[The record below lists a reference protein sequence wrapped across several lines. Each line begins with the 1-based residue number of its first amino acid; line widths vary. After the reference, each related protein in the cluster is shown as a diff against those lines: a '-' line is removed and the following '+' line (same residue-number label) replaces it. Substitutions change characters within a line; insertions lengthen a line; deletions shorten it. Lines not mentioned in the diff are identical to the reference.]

1 MANGRAKSG
10 AWYGSIST
18 SVGVGGDDVVAN
30 VNVMIHRRAFL
41 LGAAVLPLAGCGVLD
56 RFNSGI
62 EGPIGGGQ
70 PECRTPD
77 ELVSFDAIDGAPLS
91 YEITGKKQSFQADP
105 RFVEKLDD
113 WADDWAGLSGLGKIT
128 GISTYGAYVDKCP
141 SMHAAGRAFDF
152 GVVTHKK
159 GKVSC
164 RGDLWG
170 DDAKRLRSYWRLAAS
185 LSAHFTYTLTL
196 AYNDLHLNHIHV
208 DDAVSEDED
217 PTFDKDSRA
226 QCLVVQ
232 NVVTHVFGK
241 KCPSTATY
249 DAATKEAVRGIQREL
264 GIKAPLAEPDGWRA
278 FLRGAA
284 SA

>member
-1 MANGRAKSG
+1 
-10 AWYGSIST
+10 
-18 SVGVGGDDVVAN
+18 
-30 VNVMIHRRAFL
+30 MIHRRAFL
-41 LGAAVLPLAGCGVLD
+41 LGAAVLPLAGCGLLD
-56 RFNSGI
+56 RFTPGVD
-62 EGPIGGGQ
+62 GPVDDSGQ
-70 PECRTPD
+70 PECWTPE

-91 YEITGKKQSFQADP
+91 YEISGKKQPFQADP

-170 DDAKRLRSYWRLAAS
+170 DDGKRLRSYWRLAAS

-208 DDAVSEDED
+208 DDAVSEDEK

-232 NVVTHVFGK
+232 NVATHVFGK
-241 KCPSTATY
+241 KCPNTAAY
-249 DAATKEAVRGIQREL
+249 DAATKDAVRSIQHDL
-264 GIKAPLAEPDGWRA
+264 GIKAPLADPDGWRA